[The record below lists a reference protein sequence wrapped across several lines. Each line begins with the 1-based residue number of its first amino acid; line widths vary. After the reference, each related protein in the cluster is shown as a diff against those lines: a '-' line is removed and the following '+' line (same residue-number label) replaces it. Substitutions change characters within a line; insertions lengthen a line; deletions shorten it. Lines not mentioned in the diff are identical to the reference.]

1 MGESIVLRTVDIE
14 KSFGGTYALKKVN
27 FELKKGEILG
37 LIGENGAGK
46 STLIKI
52 IAGHY
57 RKDSGKIYIN
67 GEKAEIHTPHD
78 SLKLGIRVISQEFN
92 LMSDMTV
99 AENIALGYY
108 PKRAGCIV
116 KRAEMN
122 QRAGEILER
131 MGIDIEPGIKLR
143 RLSVA
148 QQQMVEIAK
157 ALWKQPYIL
166 IMDEPTA
173 ALNDQET
180 ARLFQVLKNL
190 KKEGVTIVFITHRMQ
205 EQFELA
211 DRITVLRNGE
221 LIATVHT
228 DQVTPD
234 GLVEMMV
241 GRDIGAN
248 YTRKHATKPGQK
260 IFEAK
265 NITAGHQIRDVSIHV
280 RSGEIVSVFGLL
292 GQGQEELSS
301 AIIGDLPLQG
311 GGLEREGKPVHLR
324 NPADAK
330 RCKIGYVSDDR
341 KKTGLFPVQSTKNN
355 ITVSALNYFSK
366 LGCIVPS
373 QEREGADK
381 WITRL
386 KVKCSSS
393 LQKISTLSGGNQQ
406 KVMIAR
412 QLANESRFLILHL
425 PTRGVDIG
433 AKYDIY
439 ELLEEL
445 CAQGVGILIIS
456 LELPEVLGLSDRIYI
471 IRDGR
476 IVGELEGAEANDS
489 NLMYHAIGNLKEEK
503 RIESDESGK
512 RKC

>member
-1 MGESIVLRTVDIE
+1 MVESVVLKTVDIE
-14 KSFGGTYALKKVN
+14 KSFGGTYALRKVN
-27 FELKKGEILG
+27 FELRKGEILG

-57 RKDSGKIYIN
+57 KKDSGEIYIN
-67 GEKAEIHTPHD
+67 GDKVEIHSPHD
-78 SLKLGIRVISQEFN
+78 SLKQGIRVISQEFN

-108 PKRAGCIV
+108 PKKAGCIV
-116 KRAEMN
+116 KKGEMN
-122 QRAGEILER
+122 QRAGEILQR
-131 MGIDIEPGIKLR
+131 MGIDIEPGMKLR

-180 ARLFQVLKNL
+180 AHLFQVLKNL
-190 KKEGVTIVFITHRMQ
+190 KQEGVTIVFITHRMQ

-211 DRITVLRNGE
+211 DRITVLRNGK
-221 LIATVHT
+221 LIATVNT
-228 DQVTPD
+228 EDVTPYE
-234 GLVEMMV
+234 LVEMMV

-248 YTRKHATKPGQK
+248 YKRQKIIKPGEK

-265 NITAGHQIRDVSIHV
+265 NITAGHQVKNVSIHV
-280 RSGEIVSVFGLL
+280 RRGEIVSVFGLL
-292 GQGQEELSS
+292 GQGQEELSR
-301 AIIGDLPLQG
+301 ALIGDLQLQEG
-311 GGLEREGKPVHLR
+311 CLEVHEKEVHLH

-355 ITVSALNYFSK
+355 ITISALSYFSK
-366 LGCIVPS
+366 MGFILPAS
-373 QEREGADK
+373 EKEGANT
-381 WITRL
+381 WITKL

-406 KVMIAR
+406 KAMIAR
-412 QLANESRFLILHL
+412 QLANESKFLILHL

-439 ELLEEL
+439 ELLEVL
-445 CAQGVGILIIS
+445 CEQGVGILIIS
-456 LELPEVLGLSDRIYI
+456 LELPEVLGLSDRVYI

-476 IVGELEGAEANDS
+476 IAGELKGAEANDS
-489 NLMYHAIGNLKEEK
+489 NLMLHAIGNLKEE
-503 RIESDESGK
+503 RQVESDES
-512 RKC
+512 RKSKP